1 MVCSAWVL
9 SLLQI
14 GGVLVVVVWVMV
26 AVGKVVVVGYWE
38 DVVVGL
44 EYLGAVGL
52 EQLEVEH
59 LHRKTI

>member
-1 MVCSAWVL
+1 M
-9 SLLQI
+9 I
-14 GGVLVVVVWVMV
+14 

-59 LHRKTI
+59 LYRKTILIK

>member
-1 MVCSAWVL
+1 VL

-14 GGVLVVVVWVMV
+14 GGVLVVVVWVMI
-26 AVGKVVVVGYWE
+26 AVGKVVVVVGYWE

-59 LHRKTI
+59 LYRKTILIK

>member
-1 MVCSAWVL
+1 ML

-14 GGVLVVVVWVMV
+14 GGVLVVVGWVMI
-26 AVGKVVVVGYWE
+26 AVGKVAVVVGYWE

-59 LHRKTI
+59 L